1 MEKKRSVGVVISC
14 IMLIVSF
21 FDSAAAADNNIN
33 AATVYKEAY
42 SILTN
47 LPKDFTS
54 KEYIQ
59 ELIKIINDGWK
70 NDNKELKEILISNQV
85 ALNEFKK
92 ATKLQNC
99 DFTFG
104 KQIKMTATTP
114 VPQFGEPISLVRLV
128 LVEARLYEKENK
140 WDLALNNYIS
150 VLRFMHH
157 LNQQENFI
165 LLSHIV
171 ETITQNLVY
180 TPLAHY
186 VTREDLNSQ
195 QCQILFDT
203 LLFMKRNRIGLE
215 KAFEEENEGMKNTI
229 RTIGEEAKQKGE
241 YKESYYQ
248 ALYNEF
254 DRLQD
259 EFTEYLIL
267 AYKEN
272 KPEIY
277 KEKVDE
283 FNADLE
289 KAKKPINLAWDS
301 IKGIMRLPTE
311 INPPSLAAKILASL
325 GLGQFSKVITRYY
338 ISISKFDILSTAVAI
353 KLYEINNG
361 KTPDS
366 LEELIPSYF
375 KDLPGDPFN
384 NFDPLKYEK
393 GREGWFIY
401 SFGPDKQ
408 DNQAKIIHGGK
419 IEDIEKQGDIC
430 FSLTRPPK

>member
-1 MEKKRSVGVVISC
+1 MEKGRSVGVIISC
-14 IMLIVSF
+14 IMLTISF
-21 FDSAAAADNNIN
+21 FDSAVAADNNIN

-42 SILTN
+42 SMLNN

-54 KEYIQ
+54 MEHTQ

-70 NDNKELKEILISNQV
+70 NDNKELKEILINNQI
-85 ALNEFKK
+85 ALNEFKE

-99 DFTFG
+99 DFSFG

-114 VPQFGEPISLVRLV
+114 LPQFGEPLSLVRLV

-140 WDLALNNYIS
+140 WDLALNNYIY

-157 LNQQENFI
+157 LNQQKSFI

-180 TPLAHY
+180 TPLAQY
-186 VTREDLNSQ
+186 VTREDLNLE

-215 KAFEEENEGMKNTI
+215 KAFEEENEEMKNTI

-277 KEKVDE
+277 KEKTDE

-289 KAKKPINLAWDS
+289 KAEKPLNLAWES
-301 IKGIMRLPTE
+301 IKGMMGLHNKISSPVL
-311 INPPSLAAKILASL
+311 SAKILVSL
-325 GLGQFSKVITRYY
+325 GWGKYAKLITRYY
-338 ISISKFDILSTAVAI
+338 ISLSRLDMLCTAVAI

-361 KTPDS
+361 KVPDS
-366 LEELIPSYF
+366 FEELIPLYF
-375 KDLPGDPFN
+375 TELPDDPFN
-384 NFDPLKYEK
+384 NFNPLKYTKTEK
-393 GREGWFIY
+393 GWVIY

-408 DNQAKIIHGGK
+408 DNQAKVIYSGK
-419 IEDIEKQGDIC
+419 IENIDEPGDISL
-430 FSLTRPPK
+430 FSSVPR